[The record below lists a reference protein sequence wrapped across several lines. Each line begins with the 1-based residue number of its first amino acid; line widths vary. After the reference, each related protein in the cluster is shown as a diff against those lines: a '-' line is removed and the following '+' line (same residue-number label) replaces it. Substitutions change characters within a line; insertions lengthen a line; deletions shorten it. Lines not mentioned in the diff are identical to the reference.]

1 MLNYQN
7 VKNVRTLKGSLK
19 NIVHDVGLGSTRL
32 LYFGCWKQNDGTM
45 ISQVG
50 WEEFLSGCILHLPAA
65 GWWLPPPH
73 PEQCITSHKSASSG
87 ELQSCSSRAGT
98 QWPQFLWEKSG
109 SGHKVDRHL
118 GMESWREDGGH
129 WRLCIS
135 THCMRWQPDSHR
147 IWPSIFALFLQLC
160 LDLYSWIKRQNG
172 LSTESPMVLYA
183 ELELI
188 NWHDTVTLSLYNW
201 TNLPQSAH
209 SHAHTIHQPTRGH
222 KIKLFID

>member
-1 MLNYQN
+1 
-7 VKNVRTLKGSLK
+7 
-19 NIVHDVGLGSTRL
+19 
-32 LYFGCWKQNDGTM
+32 M

-50 WEEFLSGCILHLPAA
+50 WEEFLSGCILHLPTA
-65 GWWLPPPH
+65 GCWLPPPH

-87 ELQSCSSRAGT
+87 ELQSCRAEHNGRSSCERSQVPDTKWTGI
-98 QWPQFLWEKSG
+98 
-109 SGHKVDRHL
+109 L
-118 GMESWREDGGH
+118 GWRVGEGDGGH

-160 LDLYSWIKRQNG
+160 LDLYSSIKRQNG

-209 SHAHTIHQPTRGH
+209 SHAPTIHQPTRGH